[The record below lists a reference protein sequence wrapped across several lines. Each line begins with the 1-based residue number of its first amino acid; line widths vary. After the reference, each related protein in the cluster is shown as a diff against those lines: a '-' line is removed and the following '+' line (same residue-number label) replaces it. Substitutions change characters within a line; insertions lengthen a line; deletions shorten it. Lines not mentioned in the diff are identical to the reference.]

1 MARKKRHQEEENM
14 ERWLIS
20 YADFITLLFAFFVV
34 MYSISSV
41 NEGKY
46 RVLSDTLTNIFDNVP
61 KSTDPLETDED
72 SGRVGK
78 PTTIDEQKV
87 SSDSLIDMPFSM
99 EEKKK
104 LEAIADMVE
113 EVMKGWIDDEL
124 IKVTRNDKWLEIEI
138 KSSLLY
144 LSGSAEVEPEAFPV
158 IDRIASIL
166 RNQPNYIQV
175 EGFTDNI
182 PIRSAMFPSNWEL
195 SASRAAS
202 VVHLFME
209 DGIAPDRM
217 AAIGY
222 GEYRPIADNATR
234 EGRAKNRR
242 VVLIVLAEQNP
253 EHVVDT
259 QRESEI
265 NFGQSR

>member
-1 MARKKRHQEEENM
+1 MARKRKHREEENL

-34 MYSISSV
+34 MYSVSSV

-46 RVLSDTLTNIFDNVP
+46 RVLSDTLTNVFDNAP
-61 KSTDPLETDED
+61 KSPEALKVEEE
-72 SGRVGK
+72 SPKVGK
-78 PTTIDEQKV
+78 PTTVDDQKI
-87 SSDSLIDMPFSM
+87 SADSLIDLPFSLD
-99 EEKKK
+99 EKKK
-104 LEAIADMVE
+104 LETIADMVE
-113 EVMKGWIDDEL
+113 DKMKGWIDDEL

-158 IDRIASIL
+158 IDQIAGIL
-166 RNQPNYIQV
+166 KNQPNYIQV

-182 PIRSAMFPSNWEL
+182 PIRSPIYPSNWEL
-195 SASRAAS
+195 SAARAAS

-209 DGIAPDRM
+209 DGVAPDRM

-222 GEYRPIADNATR
+222 GEHRPIADNATR
-234 EGRAKNRR
+234 EGRATNRR
-242 VVLIVLAEQNP
+242 VALIVLAEQKP

-265 NFGQSR
+265 R

>member
-1 MARKKRHQEEENM
+1 MARKKKHREEENL

-46 RVLSDTLTNIFDNVP
+46 RVLSDTLTNVFDNAP
-61 KSTDPLETDED
+61 KSPEALKTAAQ
-72 SGRVGK
+72 SGKIGK
-78 PTTIDEQKV
+78 PTSIDDQKI
-87 SSDSLIDMPFSM
+87 SADSIIDMPFSKA
-99 EEKKK
+99 EKKK
-104 LEAIADMVE
+104 LEVLAGMVE
-113 EVMKGWIDDEL
+113 DKMKGWIDDEL
-124 IKVTRNDKWLEIEI
+124 IKVTRNDKWIEIEI

-158 IDRIASIL
+158 IDKIAAIL
-166 RNQPNYIQV
+166 KNQPNYVQV
-175 EGFTDNI
+175 EGFTDNV
-182 PIRSAMFPSNWEL
+182 PIRSPIYPSNWEL

-209 DGIAPDRM
+209 DGVAPDRM

-222 GEYRPIADNATR
+222 GQHRPIADNGTR
-234 EGRAKNRR
+234 KGRAENRR
-242 VVLIVLAEQNP
+242 VAIIVLADPNP
-253 EHVVDT
+253 KHAVDT

-265 NFGQSR
+265 R

>member
-1 MARKKRHQEEENM
+1 MARKKRHQEHENL

-46 RVLSDTLTNIFDNVP
+46 RVLSNTLNNIFDNSPQSPDVLRTEAVDNV
-61 KSTDPLETDED
+61 K
-72 SGRVGK
+72 VGK
-78 PTTIDEQKV
+78 PTTVDDQKI
-87 SSDSLIDMPFSM
+87 SADSLIDMPYSI
-99 EEKKK
+99 EEKKR
-104 LEAIADMVE
+104 LDAIADMVE
-113 EVMKGWIDDEL
+113 DKMKGWIDDEL

-158 IDRIASIL
+158 IDKIAAIL
-166 RNQPNYIQV
+166 KNQPNYIQV

-182 PIRSAMFPSNWEL
+182 PIKSPIYPSNWEL
-195 SASRAAS
+195 SAARAAS

-209 DGIAPDRM
+209 GGVAPDRM

-222 GEYRPIADNATR
+222 GEHRPIADNASR
-234 EGRAKNRR
+234 EGRSKNRR
-242 VVLIVLAEQNP
+242 VALIVLADQKP
-253 EHVVDT
+253 EHAVDT

-265 NFGQSR
+265 R

>member
-1 MARKKRHQEEENM
+1 M

-61 KSTDPLETDED
+61 KSTDPLETDEN

-99 EEKKK
+99 EDKKK

-158 IDRIASIL
+158 IDGIASIL
-166 RNQPNYIQV
+166 KNLPNYIQV

-182 PIRSAMFPSNWEL
+182 PIRSAIYPSNWEL

-234 EGRAKNRR
+234 DGRAKNRR